1 MIIIVEATWPPDKA
15 TDIGKAF
22 LEAPSIPDYV
32 TMQGPYVNNTLGKG
46 TRAISIFEFDSA
58 KVDDVLK
65 SLTLRYIPYSRVP
78 GFTYEIRVW
87 GKAQEQLELLGLA

>member
-22 LEAPSIPDYV
+22 LEAPSMPDYV
-32 TMQGPYVNNTLGKG
+32 TMQGPYVSSTLEKG

-58 KVDDVLK
+58 KIDDVIK
-65 SLTLRYIPYSRVP
+65 SLTLRYIPYTRVP
-78 GFTYEIRVW
+78 GFTHDIRVW
-87 GKAQEQLELLGLA
+87 VKAQEQLELLGLA